1 MSSDRTITLTGSA
14 TGTVREPTEAERAA
28 WLARRVNYATT
39 SGLANPLT
47 PKAEDQRFSAIALP
61 QPYDEESTDEPL
73 CVGLDCCPHF
83 VPYGNECDVCEDNE
97 P

>member
-1 MSSDRTITLTGSA
+1 MSSDQTITLSGSA

-28 WLARRVNYATT
+28 WLARSVNYATT
-39 SGLANPLT
+39 SGLANALT
-47 PKAEDQRFSAIALP
+47 PKAEDQRFVAIDLP
-61 QPYDEESTDEPL
+61 ERDDEQPSDEPL

-83 VPYGNECDVCEDNE
+83 VPYGSECDECEDIE